1 MLSTRMNPYF
11 KAALFLI
18 RLIAAGFA
26 IFGITLLCS
35 DVFLMLSHKPI
46 SGPGTLAL
54 KLLPLL
60 IGLVLFLKSYAL
72 AKRLTRDFEE

>member
-1 MLSTRMNPYF
+1 MNPYF

-18 RLIAAGFA
+18 RLIAAGFV
-26 IFGITLLCS
+26 IFGFTLLCS
-35 DVFLMLSHKPI
+35 DLFLMLSHKPV

-54 KLLPLL
+54 KALPIL

-72 AKRLTRDFEE
+72 AKHLTKDFDP

>member
-1 MLSTRMNPYF
+1 MLSARMNPYF

-26 IFGITLLCS
+26 IFGLTLLS
-35 DVFLMLSHKPI
+35 VDVAKMLSHQPI
-46 SGPGTLAL
+46 SGSGTLAL

>member
-11 KAALFLI
+11 RAALFLI

-26 IFGITLLCS
+26 IFGITLLCG
-35 DVFLMLSHKPI
+35 DVFLLLSHKPI

-60 IGLVLFLKSYAL
+60 IGLVLFLKSYSL